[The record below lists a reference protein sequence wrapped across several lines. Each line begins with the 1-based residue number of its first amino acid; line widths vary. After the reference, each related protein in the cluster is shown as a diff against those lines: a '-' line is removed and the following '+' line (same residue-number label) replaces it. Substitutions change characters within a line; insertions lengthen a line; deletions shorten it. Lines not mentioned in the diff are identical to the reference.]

1 MLIGYGHTDQF
12 LTEEQIRELV
22 MKTLLQHTL
31 AGQRVIIIIPDSTRT
46 APIPLMFRLFHEAL
60 ANQVAKLDFLIALGT
75 HMPMSEDA
83 INRHLGVTVEE
94 RAGRYA
100 DVSVFNHDWAAPD
113 VLTTLGEISGD
124 EIAQISG
131 GILNEAVPVRVN
143 RLVLDYDQIIICGPV
158 FPHEVAGF
166 SGGNKYF
173 FPGISGAEVINFSHW
188 LGAVVTNF
196 DTIGIKETAVRRV
209 IDRAASFINKPKL
222 CFSMVV
228 KGDGLAGL
236 YTGTPEEAWEAAADL
251 SAQLHIILAKRPY
264 KRVLSV
270 MPKLY
275 DDLWTAGK
283 GMYKLEPVVA
293 DGGEVVIYAPHIDEV
308 SYTHG
313 QVLDEIGY
321 HVRDYFV
328 RQWER
333 FKHYPLGVVAHSTH
347 VRGLGSYDAATGVE
361 SPRIKVTL
369 ATGISEE
376 RCRRIKLGY
385 LDPASI
391 KLDEWQG
398 REDEGVLFVPK
409 AGEMLY
415 RLKPRGMHV

>member
-1 MLIGYGHTDQF
+1 MLISQGHTDQF
-12 LTEEQIRELV
+12 LSEEQIRELV
-22 MKTLLQHTL
+22 TKTLAQHAL
-31 AGQRVIIIIPDSTRT
+31 AGKRVLVIIPDSTRT
-46 APIPLMFRLFHEAL
+46 SPIPLMFRLFHEAL
-60 ANQVAKLDFLIALGT
+60 GAQVAQLDFLIALGT
-75 HMPMSEDA
+75 HMPMSEEA
-83 INRHLGVTVEE
+83 INRHLGVTAEE
-94 RAGRYA
+94 RATRYA
-100 DVSVFNHDWAAPD
+100 NVNVFNHDWAAPD

-124 EIAQISG
+124 EIAKISG
-131 GILNEAVPVRVN
+131 GILNETVPVRVN

-222 CFSMVV
+222 CFCMVV

-236 YTGTPEEAWEAAADL
+236 YTGTPEEAWDAAADL
-251 SAQLHIILAKRPY
+251 SAQLHIVWAKRPY
-264 KRVLSV
+264 QRVLSV

-328 RQWER
+328 KQWER
-333 FKHYPLGVVAHSTH
+333 FKPYPLGVVAHSTH
-347 VRGLGSYDAATGVE
+347 VRGLGTYDAATGIE
-361 SPRIKVTL
+361 APRIKVTL

-376 RCRRIKLGY
+376 RCRRINMGY

-391 KLDEWQG
+391 KVEEWQG
-398 REDEGVLFVPK
+398 REDEGILYVPK

-415 RLKPRGMHV
+415 RLKPRGAHV

>member
-1 MLIGYGHTDQF
+1 MLIGQGHTDQF
-12 LTEEQIRELV
+12 LSEEQIRELV
-22 MKTLLQHTL
+22 TKTLAQHSL
-31 AGQRVIIIIPDSTRT
+31 ASKRVIIIIPDSTRT
-46 APIPLMFRLFHEAL
+46 SPIPLMFRLFHEAL
-60 ANQVAKLDFLIALGT
+60 SDQVAKLDFLIALGT
-75 HMPMSEDA
+75 HMPMSAEA
-83 INRHLGVTVEE
+83 INRHLDVTAEE
-94 RAGRYA
+94 RSGRYA
-100 DVSVFNHDWAAPD
+100 NVNVFNHDWAAPD
-113 VLTTLGEISGD
+113 VLTTLGEISGE
-124 EIAQISG
+124 EIAKISG
-131 GILNEAVPVRVN
+131 GILNEPVPVRLN

-209 IDRAASFINKPKL
+209 IDRAASFIQKPKL
-222 CFSMVV
+222 CFCMVV

-251 SAQLHIILAKRPY
+251 SAQLHIVLAKRPY
-264 KRVLSV
+264 QRVLSV

-313 QVLDEIGY
+313 TVLDEIGY

-328 RQWER
+328 KQWER

-347 VRGLGSYDAATGVE
+347 VRGLGSYDAGTSIE
-361 SPRIKVTL
+361 TPRIKVTL

-376 RCRRIKLGY
+376 RCRRINLGY

-398 REDEGVLFVPK
+398 REDEGILYVPK

-415 RLKPRGMHV
+415 RLRPRGAHV

>member
-1 MLIGYGHTDQF
+1 MLIGQGYTDQF
-12 LTEEQIRELV
+12 LSEEQIRELV
-22 MKTLLQHTL
+22 MKTLAQHSL
-31 AGQRVIIIIPDSTRT
+31 ADKRVIVIIPDSTRT
-46 APIPLMFRLFHEAL
+46 SPIPLMFRLFQEAL
-60 ANQVAKLDFLIALGT
+60 GSQVAKLDFLIALGT
-75 HMPMSEDA
+75 HMPMSEES
-83 INRHLGVTVEE
+83 INRHLGVTAEE
-94 RAGRYA
+94 RAVRYA
-100 DVSVFNHDWAAPD
+100 NVGVFNHDWTAPD
-113 VLTTLGEISGD
+113 VLTTLGEISGE
-124 EIAQISG
+124 EIAKISG
-131 GILNEAVPVRVN
+131 GILNEPVTVRVN
-143 RLVLDYDQIIICGPV
+143 RLVLDYDQVIICGPV

-196 DTIGIKETAVRRV
+196 DTIGIKQTAVRRV
-209 IDRAASFINKPKL
+209 IDRAASFIQKPKL
-222 CFSMVV
+222 CFCMVV

-251 SAQLHIILAKRPY
+251 SAQLHIIWAKRPF
-264 KRVLSV
+264 KHVLSV

-293 DGGEVVIYAPHIDEV
+293 DDGEVVIYAPHIDEV

-328 RQWER
+328 KQWER

-347 VRGLGSYDAATGVE
+347 VRGLGTYDAAIGIET
-361 SPRIKVTL
+361 PRIKVTL

-376 RCRRIKLGY
+376 RCRQINLGY

-391 KLDEWQG
+391 KLAEWQG
-398 REDEGVLFVPK
+398 REDEGILFVPK

-415 RLKPRGMHV
+415 RLRPRGAHV

>member
-1 MLIGYGHTDQF
+1 MLIGQGHTDQF
-12 LTEEQIRELV
+12 LSEAQIRELV
-22 MKTLLQHTL
+22 SKTLAQHSL
-31 AGQRVIIIIPDSTRT
+31 AGKRVIIIIPDSTRT
-46 APIPLMFRLFHEAL
+46 SPIPLMFRLFHEAL
-60 ANQVAKLDFLIALGT
+60 GSQVAKLDFLIALGT
-75 HMPMSEDA
+75 HQPMSEAA
-83 INRHLGVTVEE
+83 INRHLGVTAEE
-94 RAGRYA
+94 RADRYA
-100 DVSVFNHDWAAPD
+100 NVGVINHDWAAPD
-113 VLTTLGEISGD
+113 VLTTLGEISGE
-124 EIAQISG
+124 EIAKISG
-131 GILNEAVPVRVN
+131 GILNEPVTVRVN

-222 CFSMVV
+222 CFCMVV
-228 KGDGLAGL
+228 KGEGLAGL

-251 SAQLHIILAKRPY
+251 SAQLHIVLAKRPF

-328 RQWER
+328 SQWER
-333 FKHYPLGVVAHSTH
+333 FKHYPLGVIAHSTH
-347 VRGLGSYDAATGVE
+347 VRGLGTYDAASGVE
-361 SPRIKVTL
+361 TPRIKVSL
-369 ATGISEE
+369 ATGISPE
-376 RCRRIKLGY
+376 RCRQINLAY

-391 KLDEWQG
+391 KLEEWQN
-398 REDEGVLFVPK
+398 REEEGILYVPK

-415 RLKPRGMHV
+415 RLRPRGAHV

>member
-1 MLIGYGHTDQF
+1 MLIGQGHTDQF
-12 LTEEQIRELV
+12 LSEEQIRELV
-22 MKTLLQHTL
+22 VKTLAQHAL
-31 AGQRVIIIIPDSTRT
+31 AGKRVIIIIPDSTRT
-46 APIPLMFRLFHEAL
+46 SPIPLMFRLFHEAL
-60 ANQVAKLDFLIALGT
+60 AGQVAKLDFLIALGT
-75 HMPMSEDA
+75 HQPMSEEA
-83 INRHLGVTVEE
+83 INRHLGLTAEE

-100 DVSVFNHDWAAPD
+100 GVNVFNHAWAAPD

-124 EIAQISG
+124 EIAKISG
-131 GILNEAVPVRVN
+131 GILNETVPVRVN

-188 LGAVVTNF
+188 LGAIVTNF

-209 IDRAASFINKPKL
+209 IDRAASFIQKPKL
-222 CFSMVV
+222 CFCMVV
-228 KGDGLAGL
+228 KGEGLAGL

-264 KRVLSV
+264 QRVLSV

-328 RQWER
+328 KQWER

-347 VRGLGSYDAATGVE
+347 VRGLGTYDVATGIE
-361 SPRIKVTL
+361 TPRIKVTL

-376 RCRRIKLGY
+376 RCQRINMGY

-391 KLDEWQG
+391 KLEEWQG
-398 REDEGVLFVPK
+398 REAEGILYVPK

-415 RLKPRGMHV
+415 RLRPRGAHV

>member
-1 MLIGYGHTDQF
+1 MLIGHGQTDQ
-12 LTEEQIRELV
+12 LLNEDQIRD
-22 MKTLLQHTL
+22 LLARTL
-31 AGQRVIIIIPDSTRT
+31 AQQHLDSQRVIVIIPDSTRT
-46 APIPLMFRLFHEAL
+46 SPIPQLFRLLHEAL
-60 ANQVAKLDFLIALGT
+60 SRRVAKLDFLIALGT
-75 HMPMSEDA
+75 HQPMSEDA
-83 INRHLGVTVEE
+83 INRHLGVTAEE
-94 RAGRYA
+94 RAARYA
-100 DVSVFNHDWAAPD
+100 DVNVFNHDWAAPD
-113 VLTTLGEISGD
+113 VLTTLGEISGA

-131 GILNEAVPVRVN
+131 GILNEAVPVRIN
-143 RLVLDYDQIIICGPV
+143 RRVLDYDQIIICGPV

-196 DTIGIKETAVRRV
+196 DTIGIKHTAVRRV
-209 IDRAASFINKPKL
+209 IDHAASFIQKPKL
-222 CFSMVV
+222 CLAMVV

-236 YTGTPEEAWEAAADL
+236 YCGAPEEAWETAADL
-251 SAQLHIILAKRPY
+251 SARLHIVWADKPY

-313 QVLDEIGY
+313 SVLDEIGY

-328 RQWER
+328 KQWER
-333 FKHYPLGVVAHSTH
+333 FKHHPLGVIAHSTH
-347 VRGLGSYDAATGVE
+347 VRGLGTYDATNGIE
-361 SPRIKVTL
+361 TPRITVTL
-369 ATGISEE
+369 ATGISAE
-376 RCRRIKLGY
+376 RCRRINLNY

-391 KLDEWQG
+391 NLQEWQG
-398 REDEGVLFVPK
+398 REAEGILYVPK

-415 RLKPRGMHV
+415 RLSSGSSG

>member
-1 MLIGYGHTDQF
+1 MLIGQGLTDQ
-12 LTEEQIRELV
+12 LLNEAQIRELV
-22 MKTLLQHTL
+22 TKTLAQHSL

-46 APIPLMFRLFHEAL
+46 APMPLLFRLFHEAL
-60 ANQVAKLDFLIALGT
+60 GGQVAKLDYLIALGT
-75 HMPMSEDA
+75 HQPMSEAA
-83 INRHLGVTVEE
+83 INRHLGVTAEE

-100 DVSVFNHDWAAPD
+100 SVNIFNHDWAAPD
-113 VLTTLGEISGD
+113 VLTTLGEISGA
-124 EIAQISG
+124 EIAKISG
-131 GILNEAVPVRVN
+131 GILKDAVPVRLN

-222 CFSMVV
+222 CFCMVV

-236 YTGTPEEAWEAAADL
+236 YTGAPEEAWEAAADL
-251 SAQLHIILAKRPY
+251 SAQLHIILAQRPY

-328 RQWER
+328 QQWER
-333 FKHYPLGVVAHSTH
+333 FKHYPLGVIAHSTH
-347 VRGLGSYDAATGVE
+347 VRGLGAYDAATSVE
-361 SPRIKVTL
+361 TPRIKVTL
-369 ATGISEE
+369 ATGISAE
-376 RCRRIKLGY
+376 RCRRINLGY

-391 KLDEWQG
+391 KLDEWQS
-398 REDEGVLFVPK
+398 REEEGILYVPK

-415 RLKPRGMHV
+415 RLRPRGAHV